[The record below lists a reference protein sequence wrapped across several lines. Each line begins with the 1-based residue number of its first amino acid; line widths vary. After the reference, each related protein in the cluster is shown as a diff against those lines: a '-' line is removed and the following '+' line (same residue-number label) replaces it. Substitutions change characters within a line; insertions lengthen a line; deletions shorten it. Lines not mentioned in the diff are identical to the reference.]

1 MKRLV
6 SVLIAAMLP
15 IPAFAQMKGMD
26 MKDMEMKSE
35 KKGGQ
40 ASVHKGSGTVT
51 KVDQVKGTVTISHG
65 PVQSMKWP
73 AMTMTFKAKD
83 KAMLGKVKQGEKVE
97 FNFVQSGKDY
107 VVTEIK

>member
-1 MKRLV
+1 MKRIAF
-6 SVLIAAMLP
+6 VLFALAFASPM
-15 IPAFAQMKGMD
+15 FAQMQGMD
-26 MKDMEMKSE
+26 MKDMDTKSD

-40 ASVHKGSGTVT
+40 VHKATGTVT
-51 KVDQVKGTVTISHG
+51 KLDQDKGTVTISHG

-83 KAMLGKVKQGEKVE
+83 KATLDKVKQGDRVD

-107 VVTEIK
+107 IVTEIK